1 MAAFNWG
8 IEALMLGS
16 LTMLASGVFA
26 SSPSSLNASPIR
38 CDSDKCSGKLAI
50 ILPANEM
57 SLVSNS
63 MPEELYM
70 LLQWVKMIV
79 Y

>member
-1 MAAFNWG
+1 
-8 IEALMLGS
+8 MLGS

-63 MPEELYM
+63 MPEEAVYAFTM
-70 LLQWVKMIV
+70 GKMIV
-79 Y
+79 